1 MNRHRRE
8 RLNHDTPSRPRFNT
22 AIVDSQMTMQETRRP
37 TLNDTATTTDTTG
50 TRTHNLTR
58 RATSPKI
65 QQTPADQI
73 KQGQAGTLR
82 RLPDMNSRRLQLLNR
97 RRNRQE
103 IPGRHTL
110 EHIRNM
116 PRHHIRR
123 LTDNAIA
130 HLEHEHGATLTPHPR
145 RPTTPRRR
153 LLLPTRQ
160 QRTHELQSNR
170 RTRQRHRNR
179 LLQATRLKQYHP
191 HSIHATRPHAPPN
204 MSKNRAKNAPRGQT
218 RKVSPGK
225 HQEQTSARK
234 PSNPQV
240 KY

>member
-1 MNRHRRE
+1 
-8 RLNHDTPSRPRFNT
+8 
-22 AIVDSQMTMQETRRP
+22 MQETRRP
-37 TLNDTATTTDTTG
+37 TLNDTAPTTDTTG

-73 KQGQAGTLR
+73 KQGQPGPIR
-82 RLPDMNSRRLQLLNR
+82 RLTDMNTRRLQLINR
-97 RRNRQE
+97 RRNSQE

-110 EHIRNM
+110 ERIRNM

-123 LTDNAIA
+123 LTYDTIT
-130 HLEHEHGATLTPHPR
+130 HPEHEHGATLPLHPR

-153 LLLPTRQ
+153 LLLTTRQ
-160 QRTHELQSNR
+160 QRTHKLQSNR

-191 HSIHATRPHAPPN
+191 HSIHATRPHAPLP
-204 MSKNRAKNAPRGQT
+204 MSIDGAKNAQRGQT

-225 HQEQTSARK
+225 HQQQTSARK
-234 PSNPQV
+234 PSKPQV